1 MLTIDHDSRPVL
13 AALQEL
19 AQRCANLS
27 PALMEMGEDLVES
40 SKRRFSTSTAPDG
53 TPWESNSQV
62 TMERYLGLFKSS
74 HSKKTGKLTKAGATR
89 AAGKKPLI
97 GETRLLSSTIS
108 YQLVGDHTLLVG
120 SPQEYAAMQQFGGT
134 REDFPNLWGD
144 IPARPFLGFSDDD
157 ERTVLEVLQRYL
169 AGAFDR

>member
-1 MLTIDHDSRPVL
+1 MLTIDHDSRHVL

-27 PALMEMGEDLVES
+27 PALREMGEDLMES

-74 HSKKTGKLTKAGATR
+74 YSKKTGKLTKAGATR
-89 AAGKKPLI
+89 AAGKKPLT
-97 GETRLLSSTIS
+97 GDSHLLSPSID
-108 YQLVGDHTLLVG
+108 YRLVGDHTLLVG
-120 SPQEYAAMQQFGGT
+120 STIEDYAAMQQ
-134 REDFPNLWGD
+134 
-144 IPARPFLGFSDDD
+144 
-157 ERTVLEVLQRYL
+157 
-169 AGAFDR
+169 